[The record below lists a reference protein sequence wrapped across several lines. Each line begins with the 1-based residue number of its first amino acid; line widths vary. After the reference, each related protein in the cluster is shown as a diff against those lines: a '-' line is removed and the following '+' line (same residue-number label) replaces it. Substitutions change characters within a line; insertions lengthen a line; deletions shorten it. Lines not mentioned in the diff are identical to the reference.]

1 MDWTFED
8 FKTKLDGLQPS
19 VRKKALKIAQEL
31 VKENGYSREKA
42 ITENQKGERV
52 LLVGFCGNVPCG
64 ADNCLFRCHSIWFL
78 PAFQLNN

>member
-8 FKTKLDGLQPS
+8 FKTNLDGLQPS

-42 ITENQKGERV
+42 HYGGNQRCRRMV
-52 LLVGFCGNVPCG
+52 L
-64 ADNCLFRCHSIWFL
+64 
-78 PAFQLNN
+78 

>member
-1 MDWTFED
+1 MTSSED

-42 ITENQKGERV
+42 ITEGIKRAEE
-52 LLVGFCGNVPCG
+52 
-64 ADNCLFRCHSIWFL
+64 WFYDL
-78 PAFQLNN
+78 RG

>member
-42 ITENQKGERV
+42 ITERIKRAEE
-52 LLVGFCGNVPCG
+52 
-64 ADNCLFRCHSIWFL
+64 WFYDL
-78 PAFQLNN
+78 RG

>member
-8 FKTKLDGLQPS
+8 FKTKPDGFQPS

-42 ITENQKGERV
+42 IKEGIKREE
-52 LLVGFCGNVPCG
+52 
-64 ADNCLFRCHSIWFL
+64 
-78 PAFQLNN
+78 